1 MAADIT
7 GMFGS
12 LGVSQEDLL
21 RQQGLAQAALPAG
34 RLADVSAP
42 QRAVDF
48 RQSVG
53 GLFGIDTKTT
63 AEKAREALG
72 AIDTTT
78 PEGQQQAIGIL
89 ASVNP
94 AGALALQDEFNRRK
108 ELSAQQD
115 LENQQRE
122 EQLAISRARLASD
135 KETTSVADKKAIR
148 EASGFARA
156 KAEQA
161 NAMYNIGKQYEK
173 YTPPAGLAGKAYD
186 AFNDYMGRQGD
197 ISILRTQFNGLK
209 NSIVLNQLPPGAAS
223 DKDVQL
229 AMRGWPDAT
238 YDAATIASFLKGQAK
253 LAAIAAEKENARSKW
268 LTDKKGDD
276 SGFLDDWRKKVKEE
290 GFEDRIME
298 MYDFEFV
305 PVTELS
311 QEEFLRKKIE
321 EEKKL
326 AAEPSAIE
334 KARAARGGRR

>member
-298 MYDFEFV
+298 IYDFEFV

>member
-1 MAADIT
+1 MATDIT

-21 RQQGLAQAALPAG
+21 RAQGIQQAQLPAG

-89 ASVNP
+89 SSVNP

-108 ELSAQQD
+108 ESRAQQD
-115 LENQQRE
+115 LENKQRE
-122 EQLAISRARLASD
+122 EQLAINRARLTVD
-135 KETTSVADKKAIR
+135 KDTLSSNDKRAIR
-148 EASGFARA
+148 EVSEFARA

-173 YTPPAGLAGKAYD
+173 YTPPAGLVGKAYD
-186 AFNDYMGRQGD
+186 AFNDYMGKQGE

-223 DKDVQL
+223 DKDVQI

-238 YDAATIASFLKGQAK
+238 YDAETIASFLKGQAK

-268 LTDKKGDD
+268 LKDKKGDD

-298 MYDFEFV
+298 IYDFEFV
-305 PVTELS
+305 PVAEIS
-311 QEEFLRKKIE
+311 KEQFLTKQKE
-321 EEKKL
+321 EENKL
-326 AAEPSAIE
+326 EAQQSAIE
-334 KARAARGGRR
+334 QATARRGGRR

>member
-108 ELSAQQD
+108 ETRAQQD

-122 EQLAISRARLASD
+122 EQLAISRARLTVD
-135 KETTSVADKKAIR
+135 KDTLSANDKKAIR

-238 YDAATIASFLKGQAK
+238 YDSETIASFLKGQAK

-276 SGFLDDWRKKVKEE
+276 SGFLDDWRKKVKEK

-298 MYDFEFV
+298 IYDFEFV
-305 PVTELS
+305 PVTEIS

-321 EEKKL
+321 EENKR
-326 AAEPSAIE
+326 AAEPSAIAR
-334 KARAARGGRR
+334 ARAARGVR